1 MGIPTARDIRDFLE
15 GYCIDGE
22 EKLSLIGNILLDSAV
37 ISNINTKKLKTGMRI
52 SGTGI
57 PDSFIISIDLIN
69 VAGQITISDV
79 ATVTSTGVAL
89 AISYY
94 NIISDEW
101 IIKRRDNMVIP
112 YIERVTGMSLREITQ
127 VTEYYSGTGKSI
139 LFLNRRP
146 VISIENISYTNIPF
160 ESQTGNLL
168 QSVELIKEEGMLK
181 SKTNFNEGSYD
192 PIFSRGTDNLKVTY
206 TYGFTDLLDGNG
218 LEALDLGEAII
229 NMISSKILNFIG
241 SRTGGGSLSGTNWSR
256 QFGDRGKYND
266 ILNELDK
273 SAYSILRKYT
283 TGVVGL

>member
-1 MGIPTARDIRDFLE
+1 MGIPTARDIRNFLE

-22 EKLSLIGNILLDSAV
+22 ETLSLIGDILLNSAV

-52 SGTGI
+52 SGSGI
-57 PDSFIISIDLIN
+57 PDSTIISIDSISTT
-69 VAGQITISDV
+69 GQITISDV
-79 ATVTSTGVAL
+79 ATDTKTKVAL

-112 YIERVTGMSLREITQ
+112 YIERVTGMSLRETKQ

-146 VISIENISYTNIPF
+146 IISVENISYTNIPF

-168 QSVELIKEEGMLK
+168 TSIALIKEEGILK

-192 PIFSRGTDNLKVTY
+192 PIFARGVDNIKITY
-206 TYGFTDLLDGNG
+206 TYGFTDLVDASGI
-218 LEALDLGEAII
+218 EALDLEEAIM
-229 NMISSKILNFIG
+229 NMVSSKVLNFIG
-241 SRTGGGSLSGTNWSR
+241 SRSGGGSLSGTNWSR

-273 SAYSILRKYT
+273 SAYSVLRKYT